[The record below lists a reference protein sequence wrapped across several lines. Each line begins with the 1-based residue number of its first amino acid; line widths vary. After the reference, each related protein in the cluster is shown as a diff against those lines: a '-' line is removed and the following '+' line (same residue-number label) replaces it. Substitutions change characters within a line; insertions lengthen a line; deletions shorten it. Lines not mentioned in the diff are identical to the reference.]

1 MEIRILAGFGSE
13 ADVDAQIARVKATVA
28 VLPPDRR
35 VVIAADWRRVPIMA
49 GRVAERALSL
59 LTTTSERIER
69 SGILAAA
76 DSATTLMQFFRLV
89 REVAASEPQ
98 GRDLDRR
105 DGELALTALE
115 RRRGAAP
122 GGVPARAPRSLT
134 PRLRSEGEQGRRLEL
149 ARLDDDED
157 QVAARIDDEVRDA
170 RERLTVLVLHA
181 SVPSGRS
188 LRSAA
193 PEQP

>member
-89 REVAASEPQ
+89 RESRHPSRKVVTSTVEMESWLLPLLNDAEA
-98 GRDLDRR
+98 
-105 DGELALTALE
+105 
-115 RRRGAAP
+115 
-122 GGVPARAPRSLT
+122 
-134 PRLRSEGEQGRRLEL
+134 RRLAEFL
-149 ARLDDDED
+149 QEHPGA
-157 QVAARIDDEVRDA
+157 
-170 RERLTVLVLHA
+170 
-181 SVPSGRS
+181 
-188 LRSAA
+188 
-193 PEQP
+193 